1 MAEAEAVGQVLP
13 VRTEHHQQVEMA
25 EMGRHRLL
33 PDLALLMQ
41 VVVVVAITTQARV
54 LAAAAAAAAVEMA
67 PLDSFKQD
75 KEPQIQV
82 AAQAAL
88 EILQHRVLM
97 ADLVL

>member
-1 MAEAEAVGQVLP
+1 
-13 VRTEHHQQVEMA
+13 
-25 EMGRHRLL
+25 
-33 PDLALLMQ
+33 MQ
-41 VVVVVAITTQARV
+41 VVVVVAIQTQAQV
-54 LAAAAAAAAVEMA
+54 LAAAAAAAAVEVA
-67 PLDSFKQD
+67 LLGPFKQG